1 LARSPSRRSR
11 PVSSPSPPTG
21 GDWPRLFAGPQ
32 GGFIGLDQVNVRLPR
47 VLAGRGD
54 LDLNLTVD
62 GKSSNSLKI
71 NIR

>member
-1 LARSPSRRSR
+1 MTTRDPKIPLVLIALCPGAGVYSSIRLLA
-11 PVSSPSPPTG
+11 PPDSAAT
-21 GDWPRLFAGPQ
+21 
-32 GGFIGLDQVNVRLPR
+32 
-47 VLAGRGD
+47 LAGRGD